1 MCVVDCVCVCCL
13 LCMCEVEHLK
23 VLLKYAKMGDQKC
36 YEFVSQIWKEGKKA
50 ARAQG
55 GYHYQYAGY
64 ASAQATLLVEGKL
77 RVGRGQHELMKNA
90 MRAAIAKYKS
100 HNITMLKDKLWHME
114 KSNQLMIKSIEL
126 LVVFSLFAFAYL

>member
-1 MCVVDCVCVCCL
+1 MLLIVYVCCW
-13 LCMCEVEHLK
+13 LCMCEADNLK
-23 VLLKYAKMGDQKC
+23 VLIKYAQMGDQRC

-64 ASAQATLLVEGKL
+64 ASAHAKLWVECKL
-77 RVGRGQHELMKNA
+77 RVGRGQLQLMENA
-90 MRAAIAKYKS
+90 KRAAIAKYKG
-100 HNITMLKDKLWHME
+100 HNITMLKDKLYRME

-126 LVVFSLFAFAYL
+126 LVVFSLFAFDYL